1 MKFIKSFE
9 NHNTEM
15 SREEMCD
22 MLCSMGYEMNEL
34 EVCSDSEL
42 ADMCRNAEETQM
54 SYESNNMS
62 REEMCDMLCS
72 MGYEMSELE
81 VCSDSELA
89 DMCKNAEEM
98 EMMPMSSNEAKGEK
112 WIQDAIKRPGSL
124 RKKMKK
130 SEGEKITKSEIKD
143 ELAKL
148 TAKDKDKSKKGV
160 QGLNKS
166 DLRKFRQ
173 LNLAKTL
180 KGLKEHQENENYMF
194 FANVENIC
202 RMCREILDMDRNSV
216 DKILSDGH
224 GWAVDHVATSK
235 DDMEEV
241 YGFLK
246 THSHD
251 SSEPSFDETE
261 GSLAKKDLESEIK
274 SFNNFK

>member
-1 MKFIKSFE
+1 MKFLKTFE

-42 ADMCRNAEETQM
+42 ADMCRNAQEMNM
-54 SYESNNMS
+54 SNESNNMS

-72 MGYEMSELE
+72 MGYEMNELE

-89 DMCKNAEEM
+89 EMCRNAEEM
-98 EMMPMSSNEAKGEK
+98 PMPGIREAK
-112 WIQDAIKRPGSL
+112 
-124 RKKMKK
+124 
-130 SEGEKITKSEIKD
+130 
-143 ELAKL
+143 
-148 TAKDKDKSKKGV
+148 KGT
-160 QGLNKS
+160 QGLSKS
-166 DLRKFRQ
+166 DLRKYRQ

-180 KGLKEHQENENYMF
+180 RGLKEHQENENYMF

-202 RMCREILDMDRNSV
+202 RMCREILDMDRNEV

-251 SSEPSFDETE
+251 SNEPSFDETE
-261 GSLAKKDLESEIK
+261 GQLAKRDLGSEIK

>member
-1 MKFIKSFE
+1 MKFIKTFE
-9 NHNTEM
+9 NHN
-15 SREEMCD
+15 
-22 MLCSMGYEMNEL
+22 
-34 EVCSDSEL
+34 SE
-42 ADMCRNAEETQM
+42 
-54 SYESNNMS
+54 MS

-89 DMCKNAEEM
+89 DMCGSAKMNMSYESNNMSREEMCDMLCSMGYEISELEVCSDSELSDMCKNAEEM
-98 EMMPMSSNEAKGEK
+98 EMFPMPSNE
-112 WIQDAIKRPGSL
+112 S
-124 RKKMKK
+124 
-130 SEGEKITKSEIKD
+130 KSEIKD
-143 ELAKL
+143 
-148 TAKDKDKSKKGV
+148 
-160 QGLNKS
+160 
-166 DLRKFRQ
+166 LRKFRR
-173 LNLAKTL
+173 LNLNKTL

-202 RMCREILDMDRNSV
+202 RMCREILDMDKNQV
-216 DKILSDGH
+216 DQILSDGH

-261 GSLAKKDLESEIK
+261 GQLAKKESESEIK